1 MLTLN
6 SSLTKRIVMTDY
18 NLLNF
23 NESAA
28 RVTVMKILNENE
40 RATFIV
46 DEKLEK
52 IVEDIAD
59 ELDMEKNVMK
69 DGNTIKITVYPSR
82 KEEVSKSTLIDV
94 DVEPKIA
101 FNIIRDPTL
110 LMAIIPQIK
119 SVSKLGE
126 DTYSLR
132 IKWVISWD
140 TPLSVQALS
149 LKETSFTVKF
159 SASQKLPL
167 LKVSFGFDFLIFEV
181 TQGKSMI
188 KIKEWYT
195 GPFSSLAKGEME
207 KHLKNAE
214 KELPSIIAQQR
225 T

>member
-6 SSLTKRIVMTDY
+6 SLLTKRIVMTDY

-23 NESAA
+23 NESTAK
-28 RVTVMKILNENE
+28 VTVMKILNENE

-110 LMAIIPQIK
+110 LMAMIPQIK

-132 IKWVISWD
+132 IKWV
-140 TPLSVQALS
+140 
-149 LKETSFTVKF
+149 
-159 SASQKLPL
+159 SAGIPH
-167 LKVSFGFDFLIFEV
+167 FRFRP
-181 TQGKSMI
+181 
-188 KIKEWYT
+188 Y
-195 GPFSSLAKGEME
+195 
-207 KHLKNAE
+207 H
-214 KELPSIIAQQR
+214 
-225 T
+225 